1 MTYFV
6 LQFLCYQNPTILM
19 EWFVITRLHGFL
31 LTLKNINE
39 TLEISLKTI
48 LNFEVCY
55 INIFKFYGLYTN
67 FDEE

>member
-1 MTYFV
+1 
-6 LQFLCYQNPTILM
+6 M

-39 TLEISLKTI
+39 TLEVSLKTI